1 MFWYL
6 LLLSAFGRLYL
17 LRKDGYHGK
26 TEITFILRPSSLHP
40 KQYAEGFDCLYVS
53 GFAGGVFE
61 QYQMTKPLAAISA
74 WTAVFF
80 GLCALLYWCMMK
92 EYQQTQD
99 AWHWASDGYERQLR
113 FFALAGAAMAVFNAV
128 KCAAYFIGS

>member
-1 MFWYL
+1 MEKPKL
-6 LLLSAFGRLYL
+6 LLFLDR
-17 LRKDGYHGK
+17 HP
-26 TEITFILRPSSLHP
+26 FIRNNM
-40 KQYAEGFDCLYVS
+40 QR
-53 GFAGGVFE
+53 VFE

-128 KCAAYFIGS
+128 KCVIYFMGN

>member
-1 MFWYL
+1 MEKPKL
-6 LLLSAFGRLYL
+6 LLFLDRHPFIRNNMRRVLTVCMFLDL
-17 LRKDGYHGK
+17 L
-26 TEITFILRPSSLHP
+26 
-40 KQYAEGFDCLYVS
+40 A
-53 GFAGGVFE
+53 GVFE
-61 QYQMTKPLAAISA
+61 QYQMTGPLAAISA

-80 GLCALLYWCMMK
+80 GLCALLYWCMLK

-99 AWHWASDGYERQLR
+99 AWRWASDGYERQLR